1 MSDCSSFSK
10 MWCGELCWILLEDMI
25 VEPFGDILPLNTF
38 VHFCQT
44 FLEGILVRHSFERVV
59 VWKTLFW
66 NTHWK
71 IHSSKTLS
79 DTSGLVATCC
89 DLLLQSVVENLAP
102 IVSGTFQSSKV
113 PGILVSGNRTISEV
127 GSLRVFMALYGS
139 FTGIFCTLA
148 KYAAPK
154 DEVPFLFVKVAKWH
168 KTGLLGESNMN

>member
-1 MSDCSSFSK
+1 MR
-10 MWCGELCWILLEDMI
+10 LCWILLEDMI
-25 VEPFGDILPLNTF
+25 VEAFGDILPLNTF

-89 DLLLQSVVENLAP
+89 DLLLQSVVENPAP

-113 PGILVSGNRTISEV
+113 PKCPEFW
-127 GSLRVFMALYGS
+127 SLE
-139 FTGIFCTLA
+139 I
-148 KYAAPK
+148 
-154 DEVPFLFVKVAKWH
+154 VPFQKWDPYGYSWLF
-168 KTGLLGESNMN
+168 TGLLRVSFALLPNMLHQKMKCLFCL